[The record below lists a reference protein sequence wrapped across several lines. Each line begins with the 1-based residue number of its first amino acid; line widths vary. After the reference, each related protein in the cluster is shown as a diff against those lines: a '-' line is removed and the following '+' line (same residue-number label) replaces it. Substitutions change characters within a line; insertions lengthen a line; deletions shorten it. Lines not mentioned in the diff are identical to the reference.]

1 MPEVF
6 MSCCRNSTKSIK
18 QFSTLELLCEYKDG
32 DDEPLSL
39 DGVVIKSQMRG
50 RYNNLVSDLKTQV
63 LSVDDGVFLM
73 TSDAKELPVGELL
86 IDIIFEKD
94 GKRVQSDTLRIDVEP
109 SITIP

>member
-1 MPEVF
+1 
-6 MSCCRNSTKSIK
+6 MSRCRNHNKSIK
-18 QFSTLELLCEYKDG
+18 QYSTLELLCEYKD
-32 DDEPLSL
+32 DNDNALSL
-39 DGVVIKSQMRG
+39 ENITIKSQMRG
-50 RYNNLVSDLKTQV
+50 CHNSLVSDLKIQV

-94 GKRVQSDTLRIDVEP
+94 SKRIQSDTLNIDVEP

>member
-1 MPEVF
+1 MG
-6 MSCCRNSTKSIK
+6 CCRNNTKSIK
-18 QFSTLELLCEYKDG
+18 QYSTLELLCEYKDS
-32 DDEPLSL
+32 DDKPLSL
-39 DGVVIKSQMRG
+39 EDIVIKSQMRG
-50 RYNNLVSDLKTQV
+50 CHNSLVSDLKIQV

-94 GKRVQSDTLRIDVEP
+94 SKRIQSDTLKIDVEP